1 MAKGLTERC
10 HCITRGSSQLKRL
23 RSWRNVS
30 FLLYRIFRPV
40 ERREPYIT
48 VSWWTPSSLLHA
60 EKTALEWSFSVRYRS
75 GEIVLPPCCIYL
87 GYLNHIMGLAHSS
100 FKFQL
105 TFLIRESN
113 GRPLSLWSHVAE
125 TSFTDVASVSVL
137 PEKKFSWG
145 RRDRHQIAGVCLRHY
160 SIRLTPECD
169 LGFEISGVTSSYAL
183 VV

>member
-1 MAKGLTERC
+1 MAKGLTELC
-10 HCITRGSSQLKRL
+10 HCVTRGSSQLKRL

-75 GEIVLPPCCIYL
+75 GEIMLPPCCIYL
-87 GYLNHIMGLAHSS
+87 SYLNHITGLAHSS
-100 FKFQL
+100 FKFEL

-125 TSFTDVASVSVL
+125 TSFTDVAVFQSFQKRS
-137 PEKKFSWG
+137 S
-145 RRDRHQIAGVCLRHY
+145 AGVEEIG
-160 SIRLTPECD
+160 IRLRESAWGITPSD
-169 LGFEISGVTSSYAL
+169 WLRSAISGSRSQG
-183 VV
+183 